1 MDRAGKGWGLGHLH
15 LLGGEAGCCTGPSGG
30 GLWWGRRWGQHLW
43 GHGGLLLLRN
53 HRKLKGAPSVLY
65 PSDKYSALCPLDVRR
80 KIWLN
85 SWNAFICE
93 ILTFCN
99 IYSKADTHL
108 KVIFNT
114 ALLQFFFFIIIFLHI
129 FPLSKAMLQW
139 VLQYNSCFL
148 SQYTIWQH
156 LFFPSVN
163 IITSHMEPVIAY
175 RHLRETR
182 IIQSVPF
189 VSLIYIHK
197 CHFNSA
203 GNM

>member
-1 MDRAGKGWGLGHLH
+1 MDRVGKAGLGHLH
-15 LLGGEAGCCTGPSGG
+15 LPGEVGRCTATSGG
-30 GLWWGRRWGQHLW
+30 ALWWGQHLQ
-43 GHGGLLLLRN
+43 GHGGLFSLGK
-53 HRKLKGAPSVLY
+53 HSKLKDAPSVLY
-65 PSDKYSALCPLDVRR
+65 PSDKFSALCPLDAR
-80 KIWLN
+80 KKIRLR

-93 ILTFCN
+93 ILTLCN

-108 KVIFNT
+108 KVIFNIV
-114 ALLQFFFFIIIFLHI
+114 LLRFFFFIIIFLYI

-139 VLQYNSCFL
+139 LLQYNSCFL

>member
-1 MDRAGKGWGLGHLH
+1 M
-15 LLGGEAGCCTGPSGG
+15 
-30 GLWWGRRWGQHLW
+30 
-43 GHGGLLLLRN
+43 
-53 HRKLKGAPSVLY
+53 
-65 PSDKYSALCPLDVRR
+65 
-80 KIWLN
+80 
-85 SWNAFICE
+85 
-93 ILTFCN
+93 
-99 IYSKADTHL
+99 YSKADTYL
-108 KVIFNT
+108 KVIFNI
-114 ALLQFFFFIIIFLHI
+114 ALLQFFFFIIFLYIFS
-129 FPLSKAMLQW
+129 LSKAMLQW
-139 VLQYNSCFL
+139 LLQYNSCFL